1 MAQRSRA
8 GVEEVGQRPGKT
20 DWPGGGGGDKP
31 PLTKTP
37 SAVDDGQHSISKPS
51 VNMNIDGIQ

>member
-1 MAQRSRA
+1 MAQCSRA

-31 PLTKTP
+31 PLPETLG
-37 SAVDDGQHSISKPS
+37 AVDEGQYSTS
-51 VNMNIDGIQ
+51 